1 MKKELIDNV
10 KIEGIDMRDY
20 PDFTDAFISSAD
32 YDGKPMT
39 EYELDE
45 INEDRDFVY
54 EQTLKAIQ

>member
-20 PDFTDAFISSAD
+20 PDFTDAFISYAD